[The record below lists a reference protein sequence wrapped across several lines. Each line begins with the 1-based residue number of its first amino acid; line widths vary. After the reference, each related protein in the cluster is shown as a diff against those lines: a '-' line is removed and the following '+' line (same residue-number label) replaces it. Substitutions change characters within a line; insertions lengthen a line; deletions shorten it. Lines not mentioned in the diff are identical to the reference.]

1 MGILYY
7 TVTDPITAM
16 GVAYTLGLYLFII
29 FTRGEREKI
38 LFFKRCFHFVKV
50 KSFVFLIFPDISVS
64 VTRSSIQEISNGL
77 CKFSPTSKKGKWKF
91 VLQTFVLSFM
101 PIIILI
107 IQNSLTFY
115 DTIGWKNDII
125 AKDILVG
132 ECKMLSNVILSLQRE
147 RAQIS
152 LAVFLDAK
160 SGKSTNLSREYT
172 NTDNAINAL
181 RWKIY
186 GTEKIF
192 RNKLRFQ
199 IRIDDFR

>member
-1 MGILYY
+1 
-7 TVTDPITAM
+7 M

-29 FTRGEREKI
+29 FTRGEREKN
-38 LFFKRCFHFVKV
+38 
-50 KSFVFLIFPDISVS
+50 LIFQKVFSLCKGKKFYFLNISWCYFSVS

-77 CKFSPTSKKGKWKF
+77 CKFSPTSKKGKWIF
-91 VLQTFVLSFM
+91 VFQTFVLSFV

-125 AKDILVG
+125 AKDNLVG

-160 SGKSTNLSREYT
+160 SGRSTNLSREYT
-172 NTDNAINAL
+172 NTDNALNAL

>member
-1 MGILYY
+1 M
-7 TVTDPITAM
+7 
-16 GVAYTLGLYLFII
+16 LF
-29 FTRGEREKI
+29 
-38 LFFKRCFHFVKV
+38 V
-50 KSFVFLIFPDISVS
+50 SVS

-77 CKFSPTSKKGKWKF
+77 CKFSPTSKKGKWIF
-91 VLQTFVLSFM
+91 VLQTFVLSFT
-101 PIIILI
+101 PIILLI
-107 IQNSLTFY
+107 IQNSLKFY

-125 AKDILVG
+125 SKDNLVG

-160 SGKSTNLSREYT
+160 SGKVTNLTREYT
-172 NTDNAINAL
+172 NTDNALIAL
-181 RWKIY
+181 RWKNY

-199 IRIDDFR
+199 IRVDDFR

>member
-1 MGILYY
+1 M
-7 TVTDPITAM
+7 
-16 GVAYTLGLYLFII
+16 LF
-29 FTRGEREKI
+29 
-38 LFFKRCFHFVKV
+38 
-50 KSFVFLIFPDISVS
+50 ISVS
-64 VTRSSIQEISNGL
+64 VSKSSIQEISNGL
-77 CKFSPTSKKGKWKF
+77 CKFSPTSKKGKWIF
-91 VLQTFVLSFM
+91 VLQTFVLSFT
-101 PIIILI
+101 PIILLI

-115 DTIGWKNDII
+115 DTIGWKADII
-125 AKDILVG
+125 SKDNLVG

-160 SGKSTNLSREYT
+160 SGKATNLTREYAE
-172 NTDNAINAL
+172 TDKALNEL
-181 RWKIY
+181 RWKQY

>member
-1 MGILYY
+1 M
-7 TVTDPITAM
+7 
-16 GVAYTLGLYLFII
+16 
-29 FTRGEREKI
+29 
-38 LFFKRCFHFVKV
+38 
-50 KSFVFLIFPDISVS
+50 
-64 VTRSSIQEISNGL
+64 
-77 CKFSPTSKKGKWKF
+77 
-91 VLQTFVLSFM
+91 LQTFVLSFM

-125 AKDILVG
+125 AKDNLVV

-160 SGKSTNLSREYT
+160 SGKSTNLTREYT
-172 NTDNAINAL
+172 STDNALNTL
-181 RWKIY
+181 RWKTY

-192 RNKLRFQ
+192 QNKLRFQ